1 MERNLVEEL
10 RGTADEI
17 IKRIR
22 QLIKEGSARR
32 LLIKN
37 QKGKV
42 LMEVPLTAGV
52 AGSTLIIA
60 MAPVISA
67 ISMFALF
74 INDVDI
80 LVEKYP
86 EAGENGEPNDK
97 DEKEKDPYEVE
108 AEYITIK
115 DEGEDE
121 DGDDYEGEDGNKD
134 DD

>member
-86 EAGENGEPNDK
+86 EADENGGPNDK

-115 DEGEDE
+115 DEGED
-121 DGDDYEGEDGNKD
+121 
-134 DD
+134 

>member
-115 DEGEDE
+115 DEDE
-121 DGDDYEGEDGNKD
+121 YDNEGEDGNKD

>member
-1 MERNLVEEL
+1 MERSLVEEL
-10 RGTADEI
+10 RGTAEEM

-22 QLIKEGSARR
+22 HLIKEGSARR

-37 QKGKV
+37 QEGKV

-52 AGSTLIIA
+52 AGSTLFIA

-74 INDVDI
+74 VNDVDI

-86 EAGENGEPNDK
+86 EDGENENGSGPT
-97 DEKEKDPYEVE
+97 EKEKDPYEVE

-115 DEGEDE
+115 DEEDDV
-121 DGDDYEGEDGNKD
+121 DGDDEESDEGQKHP
-134 DD
+134 

>member
-10 RGTADEI
+10 RGTAEEM

-22 QLIKEGSARR
+22 HLIKEGSARR
-32 LLIKN
+32 LLIKS

-42 LMEVPLTAGV
+42 LIEVPLTAGV
-52 AGSTLIIA
+52 AGSTLFIA

-67 ISMFALF
+67 ISMFAMF
-74 INDVDI
+74 VNDVDI

-86 EAGENGEPNDK
+86 EVGENEEGNGPT
-97 DEKEKDPYEVE
+97 EKEKDPYEVE

-115 DEGEDE
+115 DEEDDE
-121 DGDDYEGEDGNKD
+121 DREGDEGQNHA
-134 DD
+134 